1 MVKILVFGDSISW
14 GAFDNERGGRVERL
28 KTDFL
33 QNYYEQGLG
42 VYNLAV
48 SSNNT
53 RNVLKFLESDINKID
68 TIEFDDYILLFS
80 IGINDSRYL
89 GRVDNVFVPQDEFE
103 NNLQKIIGTAKNYS
117 KQIFFTGLIQV
128 DENLLKSL
136 DESEFW
142 ENENIKKYDQI
153 IAKICKEHQIHF
165 IPLIDLINE
174 SDLFDGL
181 HPNAKGH
188 EKIYNRV
195 KEHLSK
201 YILK

>member
-14 GAFDNERGGRVERL
+14 GAFDHERGGWVERL

-142 ENENIKKYDQI
+142 ENENIKKYYDRRRTR
-153 IAKICKEHQIHF
+153 
-165 IPLIDLINE
+165 ID
-174 SDLFDGL
+174 
-181 HPNAKGH
+181 
-188 EKIYNRV
+188 
-195 KEHLSK
+195 
-201 YILK
+201 